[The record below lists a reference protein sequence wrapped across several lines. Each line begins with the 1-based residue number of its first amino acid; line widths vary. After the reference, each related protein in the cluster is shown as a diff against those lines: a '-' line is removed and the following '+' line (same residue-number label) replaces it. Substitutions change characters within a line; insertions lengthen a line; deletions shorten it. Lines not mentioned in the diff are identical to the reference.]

1 MKYAA
6 QRSDNNSR
14 PSGRKAA
21 AETGLASNSTAR
33 ELPREEALAEA
44 EDCLAEAVA
53 GYLVRRECVPEP
65 AYTDGDAFVA
75 LDPLLAA
82 KAALH
87 NAMLDA
93 VLSRTELAAR
103 LGVDEKIVHRLLD
116 PKHQSHIRAV
126 LRAAALLGLK
136 AEVRFERAA

>member
-1 MKYAA
+1 MSTFCYCCTITRDESGFFLIKFPDLIGAA
-6 QRSDNNSR
+6 TD
-14 PSGRKAA
+14 G
-21 AETGLASNSTAR
+21 TT
-33 ELPREEALAEA
+33 REEALVEA

-53 GYLVRRECVPEP
+53 AFLVRRERVPAP
-65 AYTDGDAFVA
+65 DFTGGDACVS

-82 KAALH
+82 KAALN

-93 VLSRTELAAR
+93 GLTRTELAAR
-103 LGVDEKIVHRLLD
+103 LGVDEKNVRRLLD

-136 AEVRFERAA
+136 AEFRFESAA

>member
-1 MKYAA
+1 MSTFRYFCTITCDEAGFYLVKFPDLLGAA
-6 QRSDNNSR
+6 TD
-14 PSGRKAA
+14 GK
-21 AETGLASNSTAR
+21 T
-33 ELPREEALAEA
+33 REEALAEA

-53 GYLVRRECVPEP
+53 GYLVRRERVPEP
-65 AYTDGDAFVA
+65 TYMDGDASVS

-82 KAALH
+82 KAALN

-93 VLSRTELAAR
+93 GLSRTELAAR
-103 LGVDEKIVHRLLD
+103 LGVDEKIVRRLLD

-126 LRAAALLGLK
+126 FHAAALLGLK